1 MASDALLHA
10 SHAPVGLVLSGG
22 GARAAYQV
30 GVLRAIADLMPAQCH
45 NPFPVICGTSAGGL
59 NAAGLAVYAG
69 NLRQGVAFLESIWS
83 DIHTHQVYRT
93 DWYGVMRTALRWL
106 ATMAFGGFRRHAPVS
121 LLDNSPLRDFLAQ
134 HLRLERI
141 HEAVRTN
148 DLRALCIT
156 ASGYTSGAS
165 VSFFQGNPDIAGW
178 QRSRRI
184 GIPTAITVDH
194 LLASAAIPLLFPAV
208 LVNREYFGDGALRQT
223 APISPALHLGAKKI
237 LVIGV
242 SSFQSVTPPASEG
255 PPPHPSIAQVVNH
268 ILDSSFIDGLEADIE
283 RLKRI
288 NRTISFIAPD
298 ILSRDVA
305 LRPVDVL
312 TISPSAEVLDSIAM
326 RHAAELPR
334 SIRLFVRGSG
344 ATQRAGSGVLSYLL
358 FEAAYCRELMQLGY
372 RDGMHSRED
381 LIRFFRAPS
390 AHTPN
395 EAVVPPSLPA

>member
-1 MASDALLHA
+1 VSQ
-10 SHAPVGLVLSGG
+10 SLS
-22 GARAAYQV
+22 RD
-30 GVLRAIADLMPAQCH
+30 LR
-45 NPFPVICGTSAGGL
+45 TSAGGL

-194 LLASAAIPLLFPAV
+194 LLASAAIPLLF
-208 LVNREYFGDGALRQT
+208 LR
-223 APISPALHLGAKKI
+223 PYWSIGNI
-237 LVIGV
+237 LVM
-242 SSFQSVTPPASEG
+242 
-255 PPPHPSIAQVVNH
+255 
-268 ILDSSFIDGLEADIE
+268 
-283 RLKRI
+283 
-288 NRTISFIAPD
+288 APCA
-298 ILSRDVA
+298 RQ
-305 LRPVDVL
+305 P
-312 TISPSAEVLDSIAM
+312 PSA
-326 RHAAELPR
+326 RPC
-334 SIRLFVRGSG
+334 
-344 ATQRAGSGVLSYLL
+344 T
-358 FEAAYCRELMQLGY
+358 LGQKK
-372 RDGMHSRED
+372 SW
-381 LIRFFRAPS
+381 
-390 AHTPN
+390 
-395 EAVVPPSLPA
+395 